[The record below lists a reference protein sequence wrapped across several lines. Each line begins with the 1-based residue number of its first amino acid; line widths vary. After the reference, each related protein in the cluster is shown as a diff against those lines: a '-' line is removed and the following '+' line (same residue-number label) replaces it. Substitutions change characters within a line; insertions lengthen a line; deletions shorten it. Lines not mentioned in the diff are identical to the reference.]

1 MRIERRERIP
11 RFLLVAAPAGSILAA
26 LALCSVLIAM
36 AGAPVLPSY
45 ATLFGEA
52 FGNRLGLT
60 ETLTRATPLIF
71 TGLAA
76 AVAFRAR
83 FWNIGAEGQFYL
95 GAIAVAAFGSADH
108 GLPPALL
115 IPLLLLAGALA
126 GALFLLGP
134 ALMKLRFGV
143 DEVVT
148 TLLLNFVAVLL
159 VSLLIDGP
167 MKDPLA
173 FGWPQS
179 VPVVDD
185 GLLPHLIAR
194 SRLHLGFLLA
204 LLAAALCW
212 FVDARTVFGLRA
224 RAVGLSRPA
233 ACHAG
238 IRIGRVMLL
247 TALASGAL
255 AGLGGAVEVMG
266 VKGYL
271 TADLSPGYGLIG
283 VIVAMLASLNP
294 IGVVPAA
301 VFVAAVFVGADAMA
315 RSHGVPSF
323 IADVIVATSLLTM
336 LAALFLVEFR
346 VRR

>member
-1 MRIERRERIP
+1 MRLERREHIP
-11 RFLLVAAPAGSILAA
+11 LHLLVIAPAGSIVAA
-26 LALCSVLIAM
+26 LAMCSVLIAL
-36 AGAPVLPSY
+36 AGAPILASY

-52 FGNRLGLT
+52 FGSRLGLT

-83 FWNIGAEGQFYL
+83 LWNIGAEGQFYL
-95 GAIAVAAFGSADH
+95 GAVAVAAAGSVDR
-108 GLPPALL
+108 GLPPVLL
-115 IPLLLLAGALA
+115 VPLLLVAGAAAGALC
-126 GALFLLGP
+126 LLGP
-134 ALMKLRFGV
+134 ALLKLRLGV

-179 VPVVDD
+179 VPVVDA
-185 GLLPHLIAR
+185 GLLPQLIAR
-194 SRLHLGFLLA
+194 SRLHLGFLFA
-204 LLAAALCW
+204 LGAAIAVW
-212 FVDARTVFGLRA
+212 VVDARMVFGLRA

-233 ACHAG
+233 ARHAG
-238 IRIGRVMLL
+238 IRVERVLLL
-247 TALASGAL
+247 TALLSGGL

-271 TADLSPGYGLIG
+271 TTDLSPGYGLIG

-294 IGVVPAA
+294 LGIVPAA
-301 VFVAAVFVGADAMA
+301 IFVAAVFVGADAMA
-315 RSHGVPSF
+315 RTHGVPSF
-323 IADVIVATSLLTM
+323 IADVIVATSLIAM
-336 LAALFLVEFR
+336 LLALFSAEFR